1 MLDELFPWR
10 EITVTRRRVLEM
22 GHLRENKQEFWRRK
36 SNITPKNP
44 KQSWFSYKS
53 TTTFFAQPHGIGKKQ
68 GVRCTGL
75 YRSSQSQ
82 HACTHYRYSWIR
94 EHSTAL
100 HSRIFTL
107 NHNLNVHIYIYKYQR
122 ENYKHASQL
131 IYTERPI
138 IPQSPYEYSYSA
150 FVPCWWKDHKH
161 SNYFIESTW
170 QSATLL
176 SPRAH
181 QSWFC
186 S

>member
-1 MLDELFPWR
+1 MLDELFQWR

-107 NHNLNVHIYIYKYQR
+107 NHNLNVHIYINTR
-122 ENYKHASQL
+122 EKTTNMHHSLFIQKDQLSLRVPMNTPTQLLSHVGERTINTAIILSKVPESQL
-131 IYTERPI
+131 HYYLHRLI
-138 IPQSPYEYSYSA
+138 S
-150 FVPCWWKDHKH
+150 
-161 SNYFIESTW
+161 
-170 QSATLL
+170 LG
-176 SPRAH
+176 
-181 QSWFC
+181 
-186 S
+186 